1 MKTSIRGLP
10 VWVLLLFTQLVPG
23 YGQGSWNP
31 AGADFSFPRTLLDS
45 AAVPAV
51 RQTLSNPEING
62 LYRSLYLNANG
73 AVSSD
78 DSTDNARLIRA
89 LMAKEAAFS
98 VLMDRKYESG
108 VILPMTTA
116 ERDTMIHKCLW
127 LLENIKTKVGYQPG
141 WVFYQEW
148 QFRSKELI
156 GYLVAWDLLRG
167 AGIAPS
173 TLQRSRDSLLRFTAN
188 LYHRAT
194 DTYVVGVFPIK
205 FFNFQFDNH
214 SIMTASALGLAA
226 IVLNDNTSSDPDFQP
241 QNWINAGLWNL
252 DNTLWMQGGT
262 YPRVSE
268 PDTLAG
274 YAEGPWYFTYAF
286 QNAFPFIRALGNF
299 LPEGLSPF
307 TFNQTTRQIPNPWYD
322 RRYDYL
328 YDWMNRIRMPDGSF
342 PAIHDSYLAMGTS
355 ITALSGKAGFNV
367 PNPRFSPD
375 DPYIRAQYIAT
386 AVAPGIVTDSLF
398 QPLSEAGSLVFRSSW
413 DTAAICMHLIAKHGI
428 ALSGAKSHHQG
439 DASSFTLFAYGQM
452 LAPDPGYPG
461 AALSS
466 LTNGAANHNL
476 VLVNGS
482 GPLPPNGEFVNTG
495 TNTAFIEHYF
505 SIPFLDYGEVRTS
518 YGGATITR
526 KILFINHQYFT
537 IADFLTSTTPNE
549 YTFQLHGNG
558 LSGAFP
564 QDATGAFYPGFSNA
578 TCTYQRDSVHLLAM
592 IQNEGTP
599 ASFTTATDSMAIEN
613 GWRHYTKTMATR
625 TADSLLFVTAL
636 FPWVGT
642 PPVISRAGT
651 GAAQVANRISDGP
664 SHAFF
669 FAQRTNG
676 PATYQPS
683 ATGLAAP
690 LSGNGNLNLYMADS
704 ADSFTSAFLQH
715 GDSIVYGQQPVIRAD
730 HKTDVAFEQLAD
742 GIYAGYVSDAGM
754 VAFAS
759 PHPLR
764 VVSGAVSGI
773 TYDPARNLCSVTFGA
788 GCNFRLETANG
799 LAEKPGEPAFQ
810 MTASPNPSR
819 DGLFQVTIQS
829 KADCKATLL
838 LADQTGRTLPSQPL
852 TLKAGTTQW
861 MANLSGNPAGAYR
874 LIIST
879 GAFGSSLTLVKTGY

>member
-1 MKTSIRGLP
+1 MKTIIRGLP
-10 VWVLLLFTQLVPG
+10 VWVVLLFMQLVPG

-31 AGADFSFPRTLLDS
+31 AGADLSFPRTLLDS

-51 RQTLSNPEING
+51 RQTLSTPEITG
-62 LYRSLYLNANG
+62 LYHSLYLNAMG
-73 AVSSD
+73 IISAD
-78 DSTDNARLIRA
+78 DSNDYARLTRA
-89 LMAKEAAFS
+89 LMAKEAAFT
-98 VLMDRKYESG
+98 VLMGRKYDNG
-108 VILPMTTA
+108 AIVPMTTA
-116 ERDTMIHKCLW
+116 ERDTMTRKCLW
-127 LLENIKTKVGYQPG
+127 LLENMNIHVGYQPG

-167 AGIAPS
+167 AGISPA
-173 TLQRSRDSLLRFTAN
+173 TLQRSRDSLLLFTAN

-194 DTYVVGVFPIK
+194 ATYTIGVFPIK

-226 IVLNDNTSSDPDFQP
+226 IVLNDNSSADPDFQP
-241 QNWINAGLWNL
+241 QNWINAGMWNL

-286 QNAFPFIRALGNF
+286 QNAFPFIRAMGNF
-299 LPEGLSPF
+299 LPDGLSPF

-342 PAIHDSYLAMGTS
+342 PAIHDSYLGMGTS
-355 ITALSGKAGFNV
+355 ITALSGKSGFNV

-375 DPYIRAQYIAT
+375 DPYLRAQYIAT
-386 AVAPGIVTDSLF
+386 AVAPGTMTDSLF
-398 QPLSEAGSLVFRSSW
+398 QPLPEAGSLVFRSSW

-439 DASSFTLFAYGQM
+439 DASGFTLFAYGQM

-505 SIPFLDYGEVRTS
+505 STPFLDYGEVRTS

-537 IADFLTSTTPNE
+537 ITDFLTSTSVND

-558 LSGAFP
+558 LAGALP

-578 TCTYQRDSVHLLAM
+578 TCTYQRDSVHLLGM

-599 ASFTTATDSMAIEN
+599 ASFTTATDSMAIGN
-613 GWRHYTKTMATR
+613 GFRHYTKTMAIR
-625 TADSLLFVTAL
+625 TADSLLFVSTL
-636 FPWVGT
+636 FPWVKT
-642 PPVISRAGT
+642 PPVIVRVAS
-651 GAAQVANRISDGP
+651 GASQVASGVGDGAR
-664 SHAFF
+664 HAIF
-669 FAQRTNG
+669 FAQRTNSQ
-676 PATYQPS
+676 ATYPPS
-683 ATGLAAP
+683 ATGLATP
-690 LSGNGNLNLYMADS
+690 LTGNGNLNLYRTDS
-704 ADSFTSAFLQH
+704 AGAFASAFLQH
-715 GDSIVYGQQPVIRAD
+715 GDSIVYGRQPVIRAD
-730 HKTDVAFEQLAD
+730 HKTDVAYEQLAD
-742 GIYAGYVSDAGM
+742 GIYAGYISDAGI

-764 VVSGAVSGI
+764 AVSGAVSGI
-773 TYDPARNLCSVTFGA
+773 AYDPARKLCTVTFA
-788 GCNFRLETANG
+788 SGCNFRLETANG

-810 MTASPNPSR
+810 ITASPNPSH
-819 DGLFQVTIQS
+819 DGLFQVTIHS
-829 KADCKATLL
+829 KAGCRATLL
-838 LADQTGRTLPSQPL
+838 LADQAGRTLTAQPL
-852 TLKAGTTQW
+852 ALKAGETQW
-861 MANLSGNPAGAYR
+861 KANLSGYPPGAYR
-874 LIIST
+874 FILST
-879 GAFGSSLTLVKTGY
+879 ATGSRNITLVKIQH